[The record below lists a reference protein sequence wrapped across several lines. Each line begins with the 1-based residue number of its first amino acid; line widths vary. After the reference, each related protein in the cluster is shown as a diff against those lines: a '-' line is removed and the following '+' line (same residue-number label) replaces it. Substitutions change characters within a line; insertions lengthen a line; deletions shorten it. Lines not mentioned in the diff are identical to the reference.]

1 MGWTALL
8 ADKLGGTEAGLKLIL
23 GQLAGYPV
31 LLLYRKLLSDKDPKL
46 QHVYFALTG
55 LFLGH
60 WVIGPGVTH
69 GIYAILFTYLLLVI
83 AGGTFLS
90 VVISFIFNIAYLLIG
105 YWHTASEEYDI
116 SWTMPQCVLCL
127 RLIGLT
133 VDVYDGNQ
141 AKLEKKTLSKE
152 QEKNCLVDNPSI
164 IEMLSHSFFIG
175 GYFVGPQFSMRKFR
189 DFATPEYHKTLPSSP
204 SRFGFRR
211 LLIGVA
217 YLIGHVVGSQFY
229 PEDWPDM
236 DSYAQTSYPAKLIG
250 LMFWVKIILAKYVSI
265 WLMAEGVCVV
275 SGLSYVG
282 NYSDG
287 SPDWTGCRNVKLRR
301 LETATQFGHYIEAFN
316 INTNGWA
323 ANYVYKRLKF
333 MNNKLVSQVVTLVF
347 LAIWHGWYIGYYLTF
362 VNEFIV
368 MKFEAEFSKIWNN
381 SKKVQ
386 KWKHHPSFHTLTS
399 IFGWLYV
406 HFFLAHCFLPFPLK
420 TAHRI
425 FKAYTSLF
433 FVHLIFYLGW
443 PLWAAPLKKYLQYAR
458 ASSHEGGDEKSAKRR
473 NSSKDDNQ
481 NRKDDISTAKEDD
494 IKGTDAKSVLKA
506 D

>member
-1 MGWTALL
+1 MGGWTALL
-8 ADKLGGTEAGLKLIL
+8 ADTLGGSEAGLKLIL

-31 LLLYRKLLSDKDPKL
+31 LLFYRKLLSDKDTKL
-46 QHVYFALTG
+46 QHIYFALTG

-69 GIYAILFTYLLLVI
+69 GIYAILFNYLLLVI
-83 AGGTFLS
+83 AGGTYLS
-90 VVISFIFNIAYLLIG
+90 VVLSFTFNISYLLIG
-105 YWHTASEEYDI
+105 YTFTASEEYDI

-133 VDVYDGNQ
+133 VDVYDGIQ
-141 AKLEKKTLSKE
+141 AKQHKIILSKE
-152 QEKNCLVDNPSI
+152 QEKNCLTETPSI

-175 GYFVGPQFSMRKFR
+175 GYFVGPQFTMKKFR
-189 DFATPEYHKTLPSSP
+189 AFASPNYHQTLPTSP

-217 YLIGHVVGSQFY
+217 YLSGHVIGSQFY
-229 PEDWPDM
+229 PEDWPDT
-236 DSYAQTSYPAKLIG
+236 DGYAVTPYPAKLIG

-282 NYSDG
+282 QNSDG
-287 SPDWTGCRNVKLRR
+287 STDWTGCRNVKLRR

-323 ANYVYKRLKF
+323 AHYVYKRLKF
-333 MNNKLVSQVVTLVF
+333 LNNKVISQVVTLVF
-347 LAIWHGWYIGYYLTF
+347 LAIWHGWYVGYYLTF

-368 MKFEAEFSKIWNN
+368 MKFEAEFSKIWSQ
-381 SKKVQ
+381 SKKVE
-386 KWKHHPSFHTLTS
+386 KWSQHPSYVTLTS

-406 HFFLAHCFLPFPLK
+406 HFFLPHCFLPFPLK
-420 TAHRI
+420 TLTKI
-425 FKAYTSLF
+425 FSAYSSLY
-433 FVHLIFYLGW
+433 VIHLIFFLSW
-443 PLWAAPLKKYLQYAR
+443 PLWSTPMKQYLQCYR
-458 ASSHEGGDEKSAKRR
+458 SKDEKRR

-481 NRKDDISTAKEDD
+481 NKKEN
-494 IKGTDAKSVLKA
+494 IKQE
-506 D
+506 